1 MSEEASDLI
10 EKTSE
15 EILQEMFKSIGSES
29 VSGSETI
36 DNSLEEV
43 DESNSKKKKEKK
55 KKKKRKK
62 KHKHRSVSK
71 SPSRPDLDRNHENHK
86 RKKATR

>member
-1 MSEEASDLI
+1 
-10 EKTSE
+10 
-15 EILQEMFKSIGSES
+15 MFKSIGSES

-43 DESNSKKKKEKK
+43 VDESNSKKKKKKEKK

-71 SPSRPDLDRNHENHK
+71 SPSRPDLDRNHENYK

>member
-43 DESNSKKKKEKK
+43 VDESNSKKKKKP
-55 KKKKRKK
+55 
-62 KHKHRSVSK
+62 SK
-71 SPSRPDLDRNHENHK
+71 FLR
-86 RKKATR
+86 